1 MSELIDLLAE
11 IARTANDRLSG
22 LDLDPD
28 RDFDLQGLDS
38 LDQVQIVMA
47 VEQAFDLQIE
57 DVDYDQCTSLSKI
70 AAYLQRRE
78 GG

>member
-47 VEQAFDLQIE
+47 VEQAFDLRIE
-57 DVDYDQCTSLSKI
+57 DVDYDQCTSLLKI